1 MSKKDIRPQGAEGIS
16 HSRNVAKACGQVND
30 QAMIFNRQ
38 DLVRANTALSDISE
52 ISLRGRALLDVM
64 TGSGFSYF
72 SQLNDDLQEALLHQA
87 FMLVAEIN
95 NAAVAALDEQTG
107 GAA

>member
-16 HSRNVAKACGQVND
+16 HPCNVAKAATPVND
-30 QAMIFNRQ
+30 LAPTFNRQ

-95 NAAVAALDEQTG
+95 DVAAAALDAQSG

>member
-1 MSKKDIRPQGAEGIS
+1 MSKQDIRPQGAEGIS
-16 HSRNVAKACGQVND
+16 HPRNVAKASAPVND
-30 QAMIFNRQ
+30 MALTFNRQ

-52 ISLRGRALLDVM
+52 ISLRGRALLDVI
-64 TGSGFSYF
+64 TGGGFSYF
-72 SQLNDDLQEALLHQA
+72 SQMNDDLQEALLRQA

-95 NAAVAALDEQTG
+95 DVAAAALDAQTG